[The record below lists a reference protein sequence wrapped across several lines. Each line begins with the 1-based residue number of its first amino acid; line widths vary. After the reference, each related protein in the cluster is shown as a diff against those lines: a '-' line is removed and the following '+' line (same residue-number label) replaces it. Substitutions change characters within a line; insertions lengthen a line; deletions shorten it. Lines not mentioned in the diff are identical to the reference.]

1 MILSYTLRLLCL
13 LAVVCG
19 LVTAT
24 LQILLALNARSLL
37 GRLDGAAARR
47 RESVLYLI
55 QIAPLLLAILVSV
68 AFCLPEYLRY
78 EPNHES
84 EPVGWLCL
92 LLAAGVAS
100 WFGSA
105 LLRGF
110 RITLRTLQ
118 FARSCRRSGRI
129 LHHAG
134 SATPILAVARAEN
147 PVGLIGFRRPFV
159 AVSADWLDAG
169 GLNPGALDLAID
181 HERSHADHG
190 DNWKLL
196 SLSFLPHFGRVFP
209 RSSLWRQ
216 HWQAAADWAAD
227 DDAAR
232 GDRARSFLLAEAIVC
247 AARAA
252 RSIAASREP
261 VISSALTSA
270 EAGLALRIDRLLHPR
285 RTARTAET
293 SLPLGLAVLGL
304 LAAGAAALAS
314 PAIYS
319 LSEHLLHLGGF

>member
-13 LAVVCG
+13 LAAVGG
-19 LVTAT
+19 LVTVV
-24 LQILLALNARSLL
+24 LQILLAVNARPLLRSL
-37 GRLDGAAARR
+37 DEAAARR
-47 RESVLYLI
+47 RERLLYLI
-55 QIAPLLLAILVSV
+55 QVAPLLIGLLVTV

-105 LLRGF
+105 LLRGL
-110 RITLRTLQ
+110 RITLRTLR
-118 FARSCRRSGRI
+118 FARACRRSGRI
-129 LHHAG
+129 VLHPG
-134 SATPILAVARAEN
+134 SATPILSVAHAQH
-147 PVGLIGFRRPFV
+147 PVGLIGFLRPFV
-159 AVSADWLDAG
+159 LVSADWLDGG
-169 GLNPGALDLAID
+169 GLHPGALDVAID
-181 HERSHADHG
+181 HERSHAVHG

-196 SLSFLPHFGRVFP
+196 SLSFLPHLGRVFP
-209 RSSLWRQ
+209 RSDVWRQ
-216 HWQAAADWAAD
+216 HWQSAADWAAD
-227 DDAAR
+227 DDAAG

-252 RSIAASREP
+252 RSIATSQGT
-261 VISSALTSA
+261 VICSALTSA

-285 RTARTAET
+285 RASRSTGA